1 MAKKTSTPYDAP
13 ELKYTEWWASGE
25 LKEWIDDVCKD
36 KGLRYYAHIE
46 RAIERKRPDIL
57 IFQEPKKPVCLI
69 EIKPPSW
76 DPLTIN
82 LVKEAF
88 FKADRIKTPY
98 FATWNINKLVLFNTA
113 EFDKTRSLR
122 DGIIQIYDV
131 TEVSEL
137 KEIEETE
144 HKIKIRGF
152 LEEFLEEL
160 ELLYEGKKV
169 APKMPID
176 EYFMSYLMN
185 RYGFLAGQ
193 KRTTQR
199 YHGRL
204 LIV

>member
-13 ELKYTEWWASGE
+13 ELKYTEWLASGE

-36 KGLRYYAHIE
+36 KGLRYYTHIE

-98 FATWNINKLVLFNTA
+98 FATWNINKLVLFNTR

-204 LIV
+204 LIF